1 MDSVGFELKVSVDM
15 KKRANMLMAVSAIDK
30 VGKRYIEL
38 NLHSGYLV
46 LCQQVIVIGDYR
58 TLH

>member
-46 LCQQVIVIGDYR
+46 LCQQVIVIGDY
-58 TLH
+58 